1 MRSVSNTN
9 SHRIRTAKDLTCALT
24 LAPCFS
30 MLVILAMLPGC
41 SSCGDATSSN
51 NFENAANADMSA
63 AQDMSAASDMTSG
76 PNQVTVDMSIQ
87 DMRADMMSPQD
98 MTSRD
103 MASQEDM
110 PAEFD
115 MRFPPYA
122 LFCQGGG
129 SIGGSITCGGE
140 LAQRT
145 FRYGLCICRDVAISS
160 TISIDG
166 FNSNNGAYM
175 EGIPGGSLGING
187 NYNGNDVSVGASLW
201 VGGQISGSGSLD
213 VGVNMNV
220 GGQINTSGNV
230 NVGRDAN
237 VNGNILIA
245 GDLAVDGELV
255 QPTGS
260 QITSQ
265 SRMLGS
271 QREAPVSFP
280 APCDCE
286 DEQLIDVAAYI
297 AEARDHNDNDEMG
310 VGIQPGMFQNL
321 TQDTELDLPCGR
333 FYFTDIQGSGS
344 LVLRLEGR
352 TAIYIDGNISLGQS
366 FEIELGP
373 EATLDLF
380 IGGTITTSGRFAI
393 GDPMRPVATRVY
405 MGGTGTL
412 NFSGDVSIAANLYA
426 PRGEFAVSSGIELF
440 GSVLASRLNTSG
452 DVIIHYD
459 SAVLQAGE
467 ECEMDPPDPMPGE
480 DMSGMMPG
488 EDMSMVP
495 PEEEVCDS
503 CRDCGNQACGEDG
516 ECGACETQ
524 YDCCSPLICFEGE
537 CIEYPG

>member
-1 MRSVSNTN
+1 MRSVSSTK
-9 SHRIRTAKDLTCALT
+9 SHQIRTFKDLTCARA

-30 MLVILAMLPGC
+30 MLAIFALSSGC
-41 SSCGDATSSN
+41 SSCGDETSGN
-51 NFENAANADMSA
+51 NSENGAMVDMQSMPGADMDAANGD
-63 AQDMSAASDMTSG
+63 TSGG
-76 PNQVTVDMSIQ
+76 PNQLTTDMAIQDMPSPVDMST
-87 DMRADMMSPQD
+87 PV
-98 MTSRD
+98 
-103 MASQEDM
+103 EDM
-110 PAEFD
+110 SAEFD
-115 MRFPPYA
+115 MRFPPYE
-122 LFCQGGG
+122 LFCQGSG

-201 VGGQISGSGSLD
+201 VGGQVSGSGDLD

-230 NVGRDAN
+230 SVGRDAN
-237 VNGNILIA
+237 VDGNILIT

-255 QPTGS
+255 QPAGS
-260 QITSQ
+260 QVSSQ
-265 SRMLGS
+265 SQMLGS

-297 AEARDHNDNDEMG
+297 AEAKERNDNEEMG
-310 VGIQPGMFQNL
+310 LGIEPGMFQNL
-321 TQDTELDLPCGR
+321 NQDAELDLPCGR
-333 FYFTDIQGSGS
+333 FYFTDILGSGS
-344 LVLRLEGR
+344 LKLRLEGR

-366 FEIELGP
+366 FELELGP

-380 IGGTITTSGRFAI
+380 IGGTITTAGRFAI
-393 GDPMRPVATRVY
+393 GDSMRPVATRVY

-440 GSVLASRLNTSG
+440 GSVLANRLNTSG

-488 EDMSMVP
+488 EDMSMMP
-495 PEEEVCDS
+495 PDEEVCDS